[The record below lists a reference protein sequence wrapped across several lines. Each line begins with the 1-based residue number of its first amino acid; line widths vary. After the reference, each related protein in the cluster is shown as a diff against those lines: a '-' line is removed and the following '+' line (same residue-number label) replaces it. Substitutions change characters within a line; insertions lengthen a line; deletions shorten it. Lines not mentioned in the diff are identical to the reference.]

1 MEILPALFSI
11 ESNYN
16 GVYRNGINSSFL
28 IKKEFKKLYP
38 EANEAEKDEFGI
50 VECIKNN
57 INDEDSRYLLLIMKS
72 NLSQYLILKIL
83 KSESEENKIFYY
95 YLGSLFE
102 DDLYNE
108 AYSAKS
114 INKIKYYLEHDI
126 ILILKN
132 LSTTYASLYDLFNQR
147 FTYIKNQKYAEISLG
162 EVSNSTFVNNDLKII
177 VFIREDAVKEQ
188 DPPFLNRFEKYYI
201 SFDNLLDSQSKE
213 IANKILDNRK
223 LFKKPKKSIKYNFEN
238 ELINFYDEEIKSL
251 VSDYKIQLDEQK
263 EFNEE
268 NVLNYIMEK
277 ISKTMS
283 QELIAFLNHYRKKNK
298 NFVNKINYYYSK
310 SIHSN
315 LETYIQKTS
324 HSINV
329 IYTFTPT
336 VRSNK
341 LNFEVNNE
349 IFGIIN
355 CENLKNI
362 YINLIRKERQL
373 EMDIADFYD
382 SESKLLVIH
391 FEENDAPNLEFVT
404 IFLKRFEKE
413 KELNNLDKK
422 IIVILNHLS
431 RKKE

>member
-1 MEILPALFSI
+1 
-11 ESNYN
+11 
-16 GVYRNGINSSFL
+16 
-28 IKKEFKKLYP
+28 
-38 EANEAEKDEFGI
+38 
-50 VECIKNN
+50 
-57 INDEDSRYLLLIMKS
+57 
-72 NLSQYLILKIL
+72 
-83 KSESEENKIFYY
+83 
-95 YLGSLFE
+95 
-102 DDLYNE
+102 
-108 AYSAKS
+108 
-114 INKIKYYLEHDI
+114 
-126 ILILKN
+126 
-132 LSTTYASLYDLFNQR
+132 
-147 FTYIKNQKYAEISLG
+147 
-162 EVSNSTFVNNDLKII
+162 
-177 VFIREDAVKEQ
+177 
-188 DPPFLNRFEKYYI
+188 
-201 SFDNLLDSQSKE
+201 
-213 IANKILDNRK
+213 
-223 LFKKPKKSIKYNFEN
+223 
-238 ELINFYDEEIKSL
+238 
-251 VSDYKIQLDEQK
+251 
-263 EFNEE
+263 
-268 NVLNYIMEK
+268 
-277 ISKTMS
+277 MS

-298 NFVNKINYYYSK
+298 YFVNKINYYYSK